1 MCCRSLAA
9 GARAGGARGAEPP
22 SEPGN
27 TVQVRRCLHVFFSCE
42 DRRQPYCVAKKRNRL
57 KVIGRDY
64 YSNMQR
70 LVFTATCSLGP
81 AFAFSGGAS
90 LSELSR
96 CRLLTRMN
104 PLAAS
109 PPRPIG
115 PTDGSGKHIGALHL
129 ASSANANDGVDFDSL
144 LDMDVVLFKRRN
156 REKEELELGAMQ
168 EDGTVAP
175 ISAWSLESAFA
186 SGSSDSIEFLVDE
199 EDRFPGLTADDIV
212 VVSVVDEALIS
223 YGSRQVGGGKGPG
236 NPHGEESELLYYV
249 ERSVIEEGDVDVVI
263 KPELEIL
270 W

>member
-1 MCCRSLAA
+1 M
-9 GARAGGARGAEPP
+9 
-22 SEPGN
+22 
-27 TVQVRRCLHVFFSCE
+27 
-42 DRRQPYCVAKKRNRL
+42 
-57 KVIGRDY
+57 
-64 YSNMQR
+64 
-70 LVFTATCSLGP
+70 
-81 AFAFSGGAS
+81 
-90 LSELSR
+90 SELGR
-96 CRLLTRMN
+96 FRLRIMS

-109 PPRPIG
+109 PPPHVPIG
-115 PTDGSGKHIGALHL
+115 SSKRIVALHL
-129 ASSANANDGVDFDSL
+129 SSSANTNDGVDFDSL

-156 REKEELELGAMQ
+156 SEKEELELGAMQ

-199 EDRFPGLTADDIV
+199 EDRFPGLTADDV
-212 VVSVVDEALIS
+212 VIVSVVDESLIS

-249 ERSVIEEGDVDVVI
+249 ERSVIEEDDVEVVI